1 MKYLG
6 INLTKSVQDRY
17 KENYKIL
24 LKNNKKRSTKW
35 RDIPRSWIGRVII
48 VKMSVHPNLTYSFSK
63 IPVKIPASYF
73 VNINKV

>member
-24 LKNNKKRSTKW
+24 LKNKNKNQKK
-35 RDIPRSWIGRVII
+35 
-48 VKMSVHPNLTYSFSK
+48 KKH
-63 IPVKIPASYF
+63 
-73 VNINKV
+73 